1 MKDYELLNE
10 WMIAW
15 ISGEQPNDSLVKET
29 VQAIE
34 RGVHSEER
42 PPSEKLWGW
51 GLLYN
56 DEPEIGGGSVWV
68 H

>member
-15 ISGEQPNDSLVKET
+15 ISGE
-29 VQAIE
+29 QAIE